1 MAQGPNSS
9 DGPPADRDAPPAAA
23 RRNLMSPGEALQPD
37 AVPPPPPGPRRSR
50 PLVGTISGILS
61 FLGIA
66 AVAGVVLVSLAVQ
79 RIGAPG
85 PLPADKAVVIAPG
98 TDVGDI
104 VGQLEQE
111 GVIDSATLMTATL
124 YAEGDH
130 NKIKAG
136 EYLFKQSASLRDVI
150 DTLVTGRQILHAIT
164 IPEGLT
170 SEQICDRLKADD
182 ILTGDI
188 RAVPKEG
195 TLMPDTF
202 KFARGTTREQLLRT
216 MAQEDKKIV
225 ADVWAH
231 RAQDTP
237 IRSPYDLVTLASIVE
252 KETGKADERPRVAG
266 VFVNRL
272 VKGIPLQSDP
282 TIVYGLVGGKAT
294 LGRGIL
300 KSEIEQKTPYNTYA
314 ISGLPPGPICNPG
327 RAALEAVANPSRT
340 KDIFFVAD
348 GTGGHAFAETLDQ
361 HRQNV
366 QRWRQLER
374 DAKDKVSPDLD
385 KAVGT
390 TTPAAVPGLP
400 APGPKQRGDAAPSVP
415 VYGALDGRF
424 EASADG
430 PPKPAALLVGVT
442 QLPIALSPGGLA
454 ATRFAPLSAEQTAS
468 LDPDGPGDVPTDSAS
483 FFGVAPAGSAE
494 ERAIAGTGPGPGLS
508 FPVSPA
514 QRADERA
521 RAARYGTVAP
531 PDAVPPA
538 AETASADQGASLAPN
553 RPMPGRARV
562 IDASEGTRL
571 DPLLDKS
578 YDLMTAKTVPPEMSA
593 PYAPKPTP
601 YAARPAAARVATA
614 ARPAHRPPQPS
625 KTTHP
630 APAEAAPAEASQPE
644 ASPAAADAEP

>member
-1 MAQGPNSS
+1 MAEGPNSI
-9 DGPPADRDAPPAAA
+9 DGPNPERDGSPTAA
-23 RRNLMSPGEALQPD
+23 RRGLMSPGEALQPG

-50 PLVGTISGILS
+50 PILATVSGILS

-66 AVAGVVLVSLAVQ
+66 AVALVILVSLAIQ
-79 RIGAPG
+79 RIDAPG
-85 PLPADKAVVIAPG
+85 PLASDKVVVIAPG

-111 GVIDSATLMTATL
+111 GVIDSATLMSGTL
-124 YAEGDH
+124 YAEGERS
-130 NKIKAG
+130 KIKAG
-136 EYLFKQSASLRDVI
+136 EYNFRQSASLREVI
-150 DTLVTGRQILHAIT
+150 DTLVSGRQILHAIT

-216 MAQEDKKIV
+216 MGQEQHRIV
-225 ADVWAH
+225 ADVWSH
-231 RAQDTP
+231 RAPDTP
-237 IRSPYDLVTLASIVE
+237 IRSPYDMITLASIVE

-366 QRWRQLER
+366 QRWRALEK
-374 DAKDKVSPDLD
+374 DAKDKASPDLGPAP
-385 KAVGT
+385 AV
-390 TTPAAVPGLP
+390 APGLP
-400 APGPKQRGDAAPSVP
+400 VPGPKQRSDAAPSVP
-415 VYGALDGRF
+415 VYGALQGRF
-424 EASADG
+424 ESASASLMAG
-430 PPKPAALLVGVT
+430 LTRLPAELG
-442 QLPIALSPGGLA
+442 PGGDA
-454 ATRFAPLSAEQTAS
+454 ATRFAPLTPDQTAS
-468 LDPDGPGDVPTDSAS
+468 LDPDGPGDLAAAPADSNG
-483 FFGVAPAGSAE
+483 FFGVPAVGSGE
-494 ERAIAGTGPGPGLS
+494 ERAFADAGRTAGLS
-508 FPVSPA
+508 FPVSAA
-514 QRADERA
+514 QRADQRI
-521 RAARYGTVAP
+521 RAARYGTPTSA
-531 PDAVPPA
+531 DALPPA
-538 AETASADQGASLAPN
+538 AEVASAEQGASLAPN
-553 RPMPGRARV
+553 RPRPGRGV
-562 IDASEGTRL
+562 IIDASEGTAL
-571 DPLLDKS
+571 DPLRDKS
-578 YDLMTAKTVPPEMSA
+578 YDLMSAKTVPAAMSA
-593 PYAPKPTP
+593 AYAPRPNPYGPRPATAASKPSGPTK
-601 YAARPAAARVATA
+601 AAAKARPARDAAA
-614 ARPAHRPPQPS
+614 ALAAAPS
-625 KTTHP
+625 
-630 APAEAAPAEASQPE
+630 APAAQ
-644 ASPAAADAEP
+644 

>member
-1 MAQGPNSS
+1 MAEGPNSI
-9 DGPPADRDAPPAAA
+9 DGSNPDRDASSNGA
-23 RRNLMSPGEALQPD
+23 RRGLMSPGEALQPD
-37 AVPPPPPGPRRSR
+37 AVPPPPPGPRKAR
-50 PLVGTISGILS
+50 PILATVSGILS

-66 AVAGVVLVSLAVQ
+66 AVALVILASLALQ
-79 RIGAPG
+79 RIDAPG
-85 PLPADKAVVIAPG
+85 PLTSDKVVIIAPG

-111 GVIDSATLMTATL
+111 GVVDSATLMSGTL
-124 YAEGDH
+124 YAEGDRS
-130 NKIKAG
+130 KIKAG
-136 EYLFKQSASLRDVI
+136 EYLFKQNASLRDVI
-150 DTLVTGRQILHAIT
+150 DTLVSGRQILHAIT

-170 SEQICDRLKADD
+170 SEQICDRLQADD

-216 MAQEDKKIV
+216 MAQEQRRIV
-225 ADVWAH
+225 ADVWSH

-237 IRSPYDLVTLASIVE
+237 IRSPYDMITLASIVE

-327 RAALEAVANPSRT
+327 RAAMEAVANPSRT
-340 KDIFFVAD
+340 KDIYFVAD

-366 QRWRQLER
+366 LRWRALEK
-374 DAKDKVSPDLD
+374 DAKDKAAPDLG
-385 KAVGT
+385 AA
-390 TTPAAVPGLP
+390 PAAVPGVP

-415 VYGALDGRF
+415 VYGALSGRF
-424 EASADG
+424 EPAADG
-430 PPKPAALLVGVT
+430 PGKPASLMAGVT
-442 QLPIALSPGGLA
+442 RLPTDLGPGGDA
-454 ATRFAPLSAEQTAS
+454 AARFAPPTPDQTAS
-468 LDPDGPGDVPTDSAS
+468 LDPDGPGDLPAVPTDSNS
-483 FFGVAPAGSAE
+483 FFGASPAGPE
-494 ERAIAGTGPGPGLS
+494 EGRAAADAGPS

-521 RAARYGTVAP
+521 RAVRYGTP
-531 PDAVPPA
+531 TGSDTVPPA
-538 AETASADQGASLAPN
+538 AEVVSAEQGAPLAPN
-553 RPMPGRARV
+553 RPTPGKGV
-562 IDASEGTRL
+562 ITDASEGTAL
-571 DPLLDKS
+571 DPLRDRS
-578 YDLMTAKTVPPEMSA
+578 YDLMSAKTVPTAMSTA
-593 PYAPKPTP
+593 YAPRPNPYGPRPAGAAPSPARMARSVSKAKP
-601 YAARPAAARVATA
+601 ARDPAAAV
-614 ARPAHRPPQPS
+614 
-625 KTTHP
+625 
-630 APAEAAPAEASQPE
+630 AAPAAAVS
-644 ASPAAADAEP
+644 AAAAPATPAEP